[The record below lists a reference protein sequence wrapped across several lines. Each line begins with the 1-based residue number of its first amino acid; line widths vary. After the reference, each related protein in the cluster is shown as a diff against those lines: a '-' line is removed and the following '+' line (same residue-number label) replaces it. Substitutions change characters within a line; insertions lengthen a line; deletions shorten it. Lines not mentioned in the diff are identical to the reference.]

1 MSLRA
6 VRGLFRL
13 SSRRIAFIV
22 SCCGEFEIG
31 ASHYFFNDSLLSSR
45 FHHFRGGFGG
55 VDCPFGGSGGVGS
68 FGVSGTDWPFGAL
81 DFDWPFRSLGI
92 DWPFGVL
99 GGLRPRD
106 FGIPYLMR
114 AWGLG

>member
-1 MSLRA
+1 MSY
-6 VRGLFRL
+6 V
-13 SSRRIAFIV
+13 
-22 SCCGEFEIG
+22 
-31 ASHYFFNDSLLSSR
+31 
-45 FHHFRGGFGG
+45 GG
-55 VDCPFGGSGGVGS
+55 VDCPFGGSGGVGP

-81 DFDWPFRSLGI
+81 DFDWPFSSLGI

-106 FGIPYLMR
+106 FGIPLYLMR